1 MDGEAHGS
9 RGTHNQ
15 PSANAARAHAHSRAT
30 PCLLPLTVRQVLC
43 SYALHL
49 LETEALGATLRALA
63 RGALRGSRAPVLLSK
78 VIHPPLSTTP

>member
-1 MDGEAHGS
+1 M
-9 RGTHNQ
+9 
-15 PSANAARAHAHSRAT
+15 
-30 PCLLPLTVRQVLC
+30 RQVLC

-49 LETEALGATLRALA
+49 TLSAAPNPNPNPYQVLCSYALHLLDAEALGATLRALA